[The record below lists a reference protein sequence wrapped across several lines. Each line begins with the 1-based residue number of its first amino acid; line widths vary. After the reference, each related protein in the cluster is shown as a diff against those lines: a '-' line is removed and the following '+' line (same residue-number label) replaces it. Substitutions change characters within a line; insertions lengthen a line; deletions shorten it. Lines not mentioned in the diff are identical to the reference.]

1 MAGMKSKSKKILIW
15 ITVVLTA
22 VGGSVA
28 FLFYQAVYAPNLF
41 LAGKTIDYIYIPSN
55 SNFDDVMKILSEKKI
70 LQSMQTFEWLAK
82 RKNYT
87 NKVLPGRY
95 RINNNMSN
103 SELINLLRSGKQEPL
118 KLTFNNIR
126 TKVQLAGI
134 IGSRL
139 EADSNR
145 LLKLLH
151 DSVYTNSLGFTV
163 ENIMCMFIPNTYEFY
178 WTTSDSGFIKR
189 MQREY
194 ENFWNEN
201 RKAKASKIGMTKTE
215 VGILASIVDQETN
228 MNDDKPIVAG
238 VYINRLKKNMP
249 LEADPTLKFALG
261 DFSIKRILNA
271 DKQIESPY
279 NTYKYAGLPPGPIC
293 IPSITSIDAV
303 LNYSQHEYL
312 FFCAREDFS
321 GYSNFACTYEQHLV
335 NARKYQSELNRRNI
349 KR

>member
-1 MAGMKSKSKKILIW
+1 MKSKSKKILIW
-15 ITVVLTA
+15 ITVVLLA
-22 VGGSVA
+22 AGGSAA
-28 FLFYQAVYAPNLF
+28 FLFYQAVYAPNLI
-41 LAGKTIDYIYIPSN
+41 LAGKTIDYIYIPTN

-95 RINNNMSN
+95 RVNNNMSN

-139 EADSNR
+139 EADSNS
-145 LLKLLH
+145 LLKLLN
-151 DSVYTNSLGFTV
+151 DSVYTNTLGFTV

-201 RKAKASKIGMTKTE
+201 RKAKASEIGMSKTE